1 MDTAKP
7 NQEAVQEYE
16 EVWQSFEHN
25 TLVDGNIPPSDILL
39 LAKACEGDPAR
50 LRRCLK
56 RRIFGESTAYIL
68 GRQEFCGLNLIAD
81 RRAYIPDWDSEFLV
95 DTVVDTARELAA
107 MRESPLRIL
116 EVGIG
121 GGSIAITI
129 KKRLGAISA
138 VVGIDIDA
146 AALRLAAENIAAHNV
161 DVQLYESDV
170 FESLPA
176 GFQPDL
182 IYSNPPWGNEAPMHY
197 DQRPVTYFLQMPKI
211 ASFALDGRTDL
222 HEKIIA
228 GDKVRGWG
236 AEILLYNGVM
246 NDADVARLN
255 ALCSHSRVIWFGDHR
270 YSLLHCRNG

>member
-1 MDTAKP
+1 M
-7 NQEAVQEYE
+7 
-16 EVWQSFEHN
+16 
-25 TLVDGNIPPSDILL
+25 
-39 LAKACEGDPAR
+39 
-50 LRRCLK
+50 
-56 RRIFGESTAYIL
+56 
-68 GRQEFCGLNLIAD
+68 
-81 RRAYIPDWDSEFLV
+81 

-129 KKRLGAISA
+129 KKRLGAVSA

-161 DVQLYESDV
+161 MFSSTRAMY
-170 FESLPA
+170 ESLPA

-222 HEKIIA
+222 HENIIA

-255 ALCSHSRVIWFGDHR
+255 ALCSHSRVMWFGDHR